1 MTMIIK
7 LHYIATHK
15 RETKL
20 QRQICRTQKTFT
32 ITRSYILTTMPKYK
46 VRVNAS
52 FERINEGFMPS
63 ASVKK

>member
-20 QRQICRTQKTFT
+20 QRQICRTQKNLT
-32 ITRSYILTTMPKYK
+32 ITHSYMFTTMPEKK
-46 VRVNAS
+46 GRVNTS
-52 FERINEGFMPS
+52 FESINEGFMPS